1 MFKKIGLI
9 FKNSLSDND
18 KNSLKQL
25 IPVLTKS
32 DCTVFVEE
40 ENSLDGNFEGAVLND
55 FPKTLD
61 LLIVFGGDGTF
72 LSSARKFLEFEIP
85 MLGVNFGSVGF
96 LTDINVDG
104 FEETIKD
111 VLSGQHIIEERD
123 LVRVSFSNQTYFGL
137 NEVLIHS
144 GSYAQLMRYKL
155 KIGER
160 VVYEQRSDGL
170 IVATPTGSSAYALSA
185 GGPIIDPE
193 LSVFN
198 IIPMMSQSLSSRAL
212 VSPNDK
218 NISVEIMEG
227 PLEHG
232 MVCVD
237 GQENIRV
244 NFGEEISLSK
254 NDIKLKIV
262 HPKNNNFYE
271 SCREKL
277 GWSLD
282 ITNNKSS

>member
-40 ENSLDGNFEGAVLND
+40 ENNLDGNFEALVLND

-96 LTDINVDG
+96 LTDINVEG

-137 NEVLIHS
+137 NES
-144 GSYAQLMRYKL
+144 QMEKRYFFFFF
-155 KIGER
+155 
-160 VVYEQRSDGL
+160 S
-170 IVATPTGSSAYALSA
+170 
-185 GGPIIDPE
+185 
-193 LSVFN
+193 
-198 IIPMMSQSLSSRAL
+198 
-212 VSPNDK
+212 
-218 NISVEIMEG
+218 
-227 PLEHG
+227 
-232 MVCVD
+232 
-237 GQENIRV
+237 
-244 NFGEEISLSK
+244 
-254 NDIKLKIV
+254 
-262 HPKNNNFYE
+262 
-271 SCREKL
+271 
-277 GWSLD
+277 
-282 ITNNKSS
+282 

>member
-18 KNSLKQL
+18 KNSLRQL
-25 IPVLTKS
+25 IPVLIKS
-32 DCTVFVEE
+32 DCTIFVEE
-40 ENSLDGNFEGAVLND
+40 KINFDGNFVTEVLND

-96 LTDINVDG
+96 LTDISIEG

-111 VLSGQHIIEERD
+111 ILSGKHIIEERD

-155 KIGER
+155 KICER

-212 VSPNDK
+212 VSPNKKD
-218 NISVEIMEG
+218 ISVEIMEG

-232 MVCVD
+232 MICVD
-237 GQENIRV
+237 GQENIQV
-244 NFGEEISLSK
+244 NFGDEILISK
-254 NDIKLKIV
+254 NEIKLKIV

-282 ITNNKSS
+282 ITNTKPS

>member
-18 KNSLKQL
+18 KNSLRQL
-25 IPVLTKS
+25 IPVLIKS
-32 DCTVFVEE
+32 DCTIFVEE
-40 ENSLDGNFEGAVLND
+40 KINFDGNFVTEVLND

-96 LTDINVDG
+96 LTDISIEG

-111 VLSGQHIIEERD
+111 ILSGKHIIEERD

-155 KIGER
+155 KINER

-212 VSPNDK
+212 VSPNKKD
-218 NISVEIMEG
+218 ISVEIMDG

-232 MVCVD
+232 MICVD
-237 GQENIRV
+237 GQENIQV
-244 NFGEEISLSK
+244 NFGDEILISK
-254 NDIKLKIV
+254 NEIKLKIV

-282 ITNNKSS
+282 ITNTKPS

>member
-25 IPVLTKS
+25 IPVLIKS
-32 DCTVFVEE
+32 DCTIFVEE
-40 ENSLDGNFEGAVLND
+40 EINFDGNFATEVLND

-96 LTDINVDG
+96 LTDISVEG

-111 VLSGQHIIEERD
+111 ILSGRHILEERD

-137 NEVLIHS
+137 NEVLIPS
-144 GSYAQLMRYKL
+144 GTYAQLMRNKL

-212 VSPNDK
+212 VSPNKKD
-218 NISVEIMEG
+218 ISVEIMEG

-232 MVCVD
+232 MICVD
-237 GQENIRV
+237 GQENIQV
-244 NFGEEISLSK
+244 NFGDEILISK
-254 NDIKLKIV
+254 NEIKLKIV

-282 ITNNKSS
+282 ITNTKPS

>member
-25 IPVLTKS
+25 IPVLIKL
-32 DCTVFVEE
+32 DCTIFVEE
-40 ENSLDGNFEGAVLND
+40 EINFDGNFATEVLND

-96 LTDINVDG
+96 LTDISIEG

-111 VLSGQHIIEERD
+111 ILSGKHIIEERD

-155 KIGER
+155 KICER

-212 VSPNDK
+212 VSPNKKD
-218 NISVEIMEG
+218 ISVEIMDG

-232 MVCVD
+232 MICVD
-237 GQENIRV
+237 GQENIQV
-244 NFGEEISLSK
+244 NFGDEILISK
-254 NDIKLKIV
+254 NEIKLKIV

-282 ITNNKSS
+282 ITNTKPS

>member
-18 KNSLKQL
+18 KNSLRQL
-25 IPVLTKS
+25 IPVLIKS
-32 DCTVFVEE
+32 DCTIFVEE
-40 ENSLDGNFEGAVLND
+40 KINFDGNFVTEVLND

-96 LTDINVDG
+96 LTDISIEG

-111 VLSGQHIIEERD
+111 ILSGKHIIEERD

-155 KIGER
+155 KICER

-212 VSPNDK
+212 VSPNKKD
-218 NISVEIMEG
+218 ISVEIMDG

-232 MVCVD
+232 MICVD
-237 GQENIRV
+237 GQENIQV
-244 NFGEEISLSK
+244 NFGDEILISK
-254 NDIKLKIV
+254 NEIKLKIV

-282 ITNNKSS
+282 ITNTKPS

>member
-40 ENSLDGNFEGAVLND
+40 ENNLDGNFEGAVLND

-198 IIPMMSQSLSSRAL
+198 LSL
-212 VSPNDK
+212 
-218 NISVEIMEG
+218 IHI
-227 PLEHG
+227 
-232 MVCVD
+232 
-237 GQENIRV
+237 
-244 NFGEEISLSK
+244 
-254 NDIKLKIV
+254 
-262 HPKNNNFYE
+262 
-271 SCREKL
+271 
-277 GWSLD
+277 
-282 ITNNKSS
+282 